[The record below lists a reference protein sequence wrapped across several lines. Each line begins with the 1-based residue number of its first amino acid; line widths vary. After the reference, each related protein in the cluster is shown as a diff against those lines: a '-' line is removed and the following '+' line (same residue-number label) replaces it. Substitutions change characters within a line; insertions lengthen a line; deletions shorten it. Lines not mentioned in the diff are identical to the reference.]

1 MNRQSKSH
9 SATIVFTMVALLT
22 LMLLPLPVNSS
33 KEYTADTEY
42 SILPAQ
48 CCLEFNGTRA
58 FTYLEDQCAF
68 GPRPPGS
75 SNLTA
80 CGDYIIASLENQGWN
95 IQTQTWTHLDTPLR
109 NIIAGAS
116 SSPRYVLLAHY
127 DTRPIADLDPNP
139 ENRTQPILGANDGA
153 SGVAALLELASV
165 LPEGAQNA
173 VTLLFV
179 DAEDSG
185 NWNGWEYIVG
195 STYYVNSLTDYQKNN
210 IQAAVL
216 LDMMGDADLQL
227 KHELSSTP
235 SLVNAIWQ
243 IAAALQYNDLFL
255 DVPGYSI
262 GDDHRPFLRAGIPAI
277 DIIDFDYPP
286 WHTLEDT
293 PDKCSPESLEAV
305 GRVVEDFVQQQLVAP
320 TNFRVTDP
328 WLLPLIFALMVLVIV
343 VFVLIL
349 LVVWRKRQRVD

>member
-1 MNRQSKSH
+1 MLV
-9 SATIVFTMVALLT
+9 TLLAF
-22 LMLLPLPVNSS
+22 MLLPLPVNPST
-33 KEYTADTEY
+33 EFTAANNY
-42 SILPAQ
+42 SILPQQ

-80 CGDYIIASLENQGWN
+80 CGDYIITSLENRGWD
-95 IQTQTWTHLDTPLR
+95 IQTQTWTYQDTPLR

-116 SSPRYVLLAHY
+116 SSPRIVLLAHY
-127 DTRPIADLDPNP
+127 DTRPIADMDPHP
-139 ENRTQPILGANDGA
+139 LNRTQPILGANDGA
-153 SGVAALLELASV
+153 SGVAVLVELASV
-165 LPEGAQNA
+165 LPEEAQNA

-195 STYYVNSLTDYQKNN
+195 SSYYVNSLTDHQKNN

-216 LDMMGDADLQL
+216 LDMVGDADLQL
-227 KHELSSTP
+227 KRELSSTSP
-235 SLVNAIWQ
+235 LVDAIWQ
-243 IAAALQYNDLFL
+243 LAAVLQYDDVFL
-255 DVPGYSI
+255 DIPGYSI
-262 GDDHRPFLRAGIPAI
+262 GDDHRPFLAAGIPAV

-293 PDKCSPESLEAV
+293 PDKCSPESLDAV
-305 GRVVEDFVQQQLVAP
+305 GQVVEDFIQQQLVAP
-320 TNFRVTDP
+320 TIFRVTDP
-328 WLLPLIFALMVLVIV
+328 WILPLFFALMVLVIV
-343 VFVLIL
+343 VIVLIL
-349 LVVWRKRQRVD
+349 LVIWQKRQRFD